1 MRRGRYK
8 QFSCHSNSGSRLR
21 GRDHHRNEGRQ
32 VARRIKDAITVLM
45 KEGSKPGM
53 TVLGRA
59 GGRNKNSFP
68 RIALFRGCDR
78 SLNLWIPSALRCV
91 LLEGAVP
98 CPDALLQSC
107 PAVIPAGDCPLHA
120 RALVI
125 LLVGHS
131 CPTNHNLQHP
141 VREHSWTNVRRYPC
155 TFISDTLL
163 QFTKR
168 RMRTFITIPSAR
180 NINKTDDPP

>member
-1 MRRGRYK
+1 
-8 QFSCHSNSGSRLR
+8 
-21 GRDHHRNEGRQ
+21 
-32 VARRIKDAITVLM
+32 M

-53 TVLGRA
+53 AVLGRA

-78 SLNLWIPSALRCV
+78 SLNLWIPSDPRWI

-131 CPTNHNLQHP
+131 CPTNHNHQDP
-141 VREHSWTNVRRYPC
+141 VREYWWTMSDATRARL
-155 TFISDTLL
+155 FQDTLL

-180 NINKTDDPP
+180 NINSTEDPP